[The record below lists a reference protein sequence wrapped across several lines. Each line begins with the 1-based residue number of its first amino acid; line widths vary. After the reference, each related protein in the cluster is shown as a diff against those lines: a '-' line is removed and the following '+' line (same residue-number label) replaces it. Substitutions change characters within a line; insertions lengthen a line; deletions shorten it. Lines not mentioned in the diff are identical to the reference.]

1 MIPPVPI
8 EQLIH
13 RFDAPAVH
21 SLVLMGSY
29 ARGEAGPFS
38 DIDIV
43 RFTDGSE
50 LPGAGSYLMDGSLV
64 LVSDVIP
71 GQVERW
77 FTEPEAATDGIMGV
91 RSAQALLDR
100 DGYFV
105 GIQARA
111 RAFVWDQT
119 MQARANHQASE
130 MLVGWIE
137 EVHKGLAG
145 LQQNDIGRLL
155 NARHGLSWG
164 LGRVMKVHRGILM
177 LGDNAFYDELT
188 HAMGQQSEWMQLS
201 RTAFGIESEVGKTPT
216 ISEQVRA
223 GLRLYILTAELLASV
238 LRTEDRPLI
247 AHTIQLIRETLDT

>member
-1 MIPPVPI
+1 MHLPVPL
-8 EQLIH
+8 EQLIQLFVAH
-13 RFDAPAVH
+13 GVRA
-21 SLVLMGSY
+21 LVLMGSY

-43 RFTDGSE
+43 RFTDGTE
-50 LPGAGSYLMDGSLV
+50 LPGAGSYLMDGYLV
-64 LVSDVIP
+64 VVSDVTP

-77 FTEPEAATDGIMGV
+77 FSDPEVATDTIMGV

-100 DGYFV
+100 DGYFS

-119 MQARANHQASE
+119 MQARANQQASE

-145 LQQNDIGRLL
+145 LQHNDIGRLL

-164 LGRVMKVHRGILM
+164 LGRVMKVQRGMLM
-177 LGDNAFYDELT
+177 SGDNALYDEL
-188 HAMGQQSEWMQLS
+188 ARVIGQQSEWMHLL
-201 RTAFGIESEVGKTPT
+201 RATFGIESEEGKVS
-216 ISEQVRA
+216 ILSEQVRA
-223 GLRLYILTAELLASV
+223 GLRLYILTAELLAPV
-238 LRTEDRPLI
+238 LRTEDVPLI
-247 AHTIQLIRETLDT
+247 THTAQLIRETLE